1 MPTLQTIINMID
13 ILKFMGPE
21 GLFISFLVVLIA
33 IVQLFR
39 VIISKQNNLSPLSQS
54 NPLIKK
60 YDDVNLDKY
69 TNFFRML
76 GLSIGLTIVLAAFEY
91 PTPKDV
97 LVTLDKK
104 GWYVDDSDLDSA
116 VVLPKPKLPQPKK
129 IPVVTI
135 IEVKDDKEETTD
147 IEIEFPEFTDP
158 DEIIEEYTPIE
169 EPDEVVENDVHIIV
183 EKSASFRG
191 GMGKFYKWLG
201 RKIKYPSQA
210 RRMGVEGKVF
220 VEFVI
225 ETDGSLSNLKV
236 VRGIG
241 AGCDE
246 EAIRILK
253 TCPKWTPGEQRGR
266 PVRQRMVLPISFRL
280 QN

>member
-1 MPTLQTIINMID
+1 MID

-21 GLFISFLVVLIA
+21 GLFISFLVVLVA

-39 VIISKQNNLSPLSQS
+39 VIISKQSNPSPLTQS
-54 NPLIKK
+54 NPLVKK

-91 PTPKDV
+91 PTPANV
-97 LVTLDKK
+97 LMTLTDTNL
-104 GWYVDDSDLDSA
+104 YIDEELDSA

-129 IPVVTI
+129 VPVVKI
-135 IEVKDDKEETTD
+135 IEVTEDKDVTKD
-147 IEIEFPEFTDP
+147 IEIDIPEFIDP
-158 DEIIEEYTPIE
+158 DEVIEEYIPDD
-169 EPDEVVENDVHIIV
+169 EPDDEVIENEVHIIV
-183 EKSASFRG
+183 EKTAAFKG
-191 GMGKFYKWLG
+191 GMGKFYRWLG
-201 RKIKYPSQA
+201 KKLKYPSHA
-210 RRMGVEGKVF
+210 KRLGVEGKVF

-225 ETDGSLSNLKV
+225 EKDGSLSNLKV

-253 TCPKWTPGEQRGR
+253 MCPKWSPGEQRGR
-266 PVRQRMVLPISFRL
+266 PVRQKMVLPISFRL